1 MKRIVS
7 LLLTLVLVVSV
18 ICALPVSS
26 NAAVLADS
34 RMRIVDEDNCLV
46 DSSAFVSDDV
56 SLTWTCEDDVK
67 FYVVYCRVFQD
78 YGKGYNT
85 GWVSVSPRIDNVSGN
100 DSMHASVPIKDRM
113 MAGIACKNDVSN
125 QDVTV
130 DFCIIGVLD
139 DSLKLEGSY
148 ASDELVPSTGMLYP
162 NSESFVPSLT
172 IGNDTAAGDITTV
185 ISVPSSASAFK
196 FNITRPYNYF
206 SESAIVSYWFFAA
219 DRRGDWAPLYG
230 FKADANG
237 NVLNA
242 TIPLDEFEDYV
253 DSNNS
258 VRVTVRALSYSDFVT
273 PYYGGV
279 NGGYTLRIV

>member
-7 LLLTLVLVVSV
+7 LLLILVLAVSV

-46 DSSAFVSDDV
+46 DSSSFASGDV

-67 FYVVYCRVFQD
+67 FYAVYCRVFQD

-85 GWVSVSPRIDNVSGN
+85 GWVSVLPCIENVIGN
-100 DSMHASVPIKDRM
+100 DSIHTSVPIKDRM
-113 MAGIACKNDVSN
+113 MAGIACKNDALN

-130 DFCIIGVLD
+130 DFCVIGVLD
-139 DSLKLEGSY
+139 ESLKLEDSY
-148 ASDELVPSTGMLYP
+148 ASDKLISSTGTLYP
-162 NSESFVPSLT
+162 NSESFVPNLT
-172 IGNDTAAGDITTV
+172 IGNDTVAGDIMSV
-185 ISVPSSASAFK
+185 ISVPSSSSVFK

-206 SESAIVSYWFFAA
+206 SESAITNYWFFVANSK
-219 DRRGDWAPLYG
+219 GDWAPLYS

-242 TIPLDEFEDYV
+242 AVLLDDLKDYA
-253 DSNNS
+253 DSNKS
-258 VRVTVRALSYSDFVT
+258 VRVTVRAVADSEFVT
-273 PYYGGV
+273 PYYGGAK
-279 NGGYTLRIV
+279 GGYTLRIV